1 MPTAPA
7 PKTDAHTPA
16 PLRLVRDDVEP
27 DVERVVQTIP
37 ARYGHPA
44 MQTLDATLAQHFGF
58 SEFRPGQR
66 PVVEAI
72 LASRPVVAVM
82 PTGAGKS
89 LCYQLP
95 ALCLEGV
102 TLVVSPLISLMKD
115 QVDSLRRLGI
125 PAAFVNST
133 QDPAEQ
139 RQVLEDAASGALKLL
154 YVAPERFR
162 YDGAMAALKR
172 LNIGLFVVDEAHCIS
187 SWGHDFR
194 PDYMHLGRAVSELGS
209 PRVAAFTATATDR
222 VRNDIVRQLDLREP
236 FVTVTGFLRPN
247 LHLSVVPI
255 RKMTEKLEH
264 LRRVLA
270 GVDGSAVV
278 YCATRRHCEE
288 VAASLVRARV
298 SAGVYHGGLDDD
310 ARREVQDAFQSD
322 ANRVIV
328 ATNAFGMGID
338 KANVRAVVHYDVPGS
353 LEAYYQE
360 AGRAGRDGAPARCV
374 LLFTYAD
381 TRIHE
386 FFIDKGGED
395 LPMEQRAAF
404 AENERQKLKQV
415 VRYAY
420 EEGCRH
426 SAILRYFGERL
437 TIDDAGCGACDHCTG
452 DSGVPG
458 LKPQK
463 AREGQG
469 PTAAQN
475 QTLALPT
482 RPLTGDEEVV
492 VQKVLSA
499 VARSTGR
506 MARTDLARVLRG
518 DPRPEITASP
528 LAETK
533 SYGIL
538 AEQTHKALMTMLVA
552 LDDAGCTQGRR
563 PALTSLGHDVMWRR
577 KTVELALGRPL
588 KGGSRAGAASTPPVH
603 RTPEERGLLESLKEA
618 RIAAAREAGLP
629 AYCIATN
636 RVLEA
641 IAADPP
647 EPTLDAWLALHG
659 VGEKNV
665 DAMRTAFEPVLER
678 ARADAEAG

>member
-1 MPTAPA
+1 
-7 PKTDAHTPA
+7 
-16 PLRLVRDDVEP
+16 
-27 DVERVVQTIP
+27 
-37 ARYGHPA
+37 
-44 MQTLDATLAQHFGF
+44 MQTLDAALAEHFGF

-66 PVVEAI
+66 EVVDAI
-72 LASRPVVAVM
+72 LSGRSVVSVM

-89 LCYQLP
+89 LCFQLP
-95 ALCLEGV
+95 ALCLDGV

-115 QVDSLRRLGI
+115 QVDSLCRLGI

-133 QDPAEQ
+133 QDPGVQRRVLDDAEAG
-139 RQVLEDAASGALKLL
+139 RLKLL

-162 YDGAMAALKR
+162 FDGAMAALKR
-172 LNIGLFVVDEAHCIS
+172 LNIALFVVDEAHCIS

-194 PDYMHLGRAVSELGS
+194 PDYLGLGRALAELGT

-222 VRNDIVRQLDLREP
+222 VRLDIVKQLDLHEP

-255 RKMTEKLEH
+255 RKMTEKMEH

-270 GVDGSAVV
+270 AVDGSAVV

-288 VAASLVRARV
+288 VAAALVRAKV
-298 SAGVYHGGLDDD
+298 PAGVYHGGLDDD
-310 ARREVQDAFQSD
+310 ARRDVQDAFQRD
-322 ANRVIV
+322 DHRVIV

-338 KANVRAVVHYDVPGS
+338 KADVRAVVHYDLPGS

-360 AGRAGRDGAPARCV
+360 AGRAGRDGAPAHCV

-395 LPMEQRAAF
+395 LPFEQRAAF
-404 AENERQKLKQV
+404 ADNERQKLKQI

-426 SAILRYFGERL
+426 AAILRYFGERL
-437 TIDDAGCGACDHCTG
+437 QIGDDGCGACDHCTG

-458 LKPQK
+458 LKPSK
-463 AREGQG
+463 ARDGGGGG
-469 PTAAQN
+469 PSGPSRA
-475 QTLALPT
+475 LALPT
-482 RPLTGDEEVV
+482 RGLTDEEEVLA
-492 VQKVLSA
+492 QKALSG
-499 VARSTGR
+499 VARAGGR
-506 MARTDLARVLRG
+506 MAKTDLARVLRG
-518 DPRPEITASP
+518 DVRPEVAASP

-533 SYGIL
+533 SFGIL
-538 AEQTHKALMTMLVA
+538 SALSHKAIMALLVA
-552 LDDAGCTQGRR
+552 LEDAGCTVGRR
-563 PALTSLGHDVMWRR
+563 PSLTALGHDVMWRR
-577 KTVELALGRPL
+577 KTIELALAPARSP
-588 KGGSRAGAASTPPVH
+588 KAAGSGAASSPPVV
-603 RTPEERGLLESLKEA
+603 RTPDERDLLEALKQA

-636 RVLEA
+636 KVLEA
-641 IAADPP
+641 IAASPP
-647 EPTLDAWLALHG
+647 GPSVHEWLAIHG
-659 VGEKNV
+659 VGDKNV
-665 DAMRTAFEPVLER
+665 DTIRAAFEPVLSA
-678 ARADAEAG
+678 ARAEGARNPDLPPGLSLT